1 MNTPCGTHARRPRRR
16 TGTAIGIAAAVATGF
31 ALCGCAS
38 TAPGG
43 RAQLAAPTAIS
54 SFYSTIDLKLQLAA
68 ISTPPAPCQG
78 TQCEADRG
86 FERQVARL
94 GARLSAAAYEADPE
108 LRRRIPE
115 FRFAVA
121 EKSENGS
128 ASNATGSVVVFRG
141 VRRAAMDEQV
151 LAYLMALEMGH
162 VIARHHDE
170 RSAAGMISSLL
181 VHLLLAPAN
190 LARGVSL
197 LASSAASAM
206 GKDLM
211 AGSAPTQRLDEADRV
226 ALDLLDR
233 LGWGR
238 DEVAESLATYV
249 KGLDDNA
256 WSRLVR
262 SAADRMER
270 RPAPID
276 LALADAVSATAP
288 LPGDGKSAPGDA
300 PPAGADTMP
309 MR

>member
-1 MNTPCGTHARRPRRR
+1 MTTACGPHASRRAAAAARLLA
-16 TGTAIGIAAAVATGF
+16 TLAAGIA
-31 ALCGCAS
+31 LSGCAS

-43 RAQLAAPTAIS
+43 RAQLAAPAALS
-54 SFYSTIDLKLQLAA
+54 SFYSSIDLNMQLAA
-68 ISTPPAPCQG
+68 ITNPPPPCQG
-78 TQCEADRG
+78 SRCQADKG

-94 GARLSAAAYEADPE
+94 GARLAAAANEADPE
-108 LRRRIPE
+108 LRTRIPE
-115 FRFAVA
+115 FRFTVA
-121 EKSENGS
+121 EKAENGS
-128 ASNATGSVVVFRG
+128 ASDASGSIVIYRG
-141 VRRAAMDEQV
+141 VRRTAMDEQV

-190 LARGVSL
+190 LARGVTF

-211 AGSAPTQRLDEADRV
+211 AGSDPSQRLDEADRV

-233 LGWGR
+233 LGWSR
-238 DEVAESLATYV
+238 DEVAESLAAYV

-262 SAADRMER
+262 HAVDRMEK
-270 RPAPID
+270 PAVPID
-276 LALADAVSATAP
+276 LALADVAPPAP
-288 LPGDGKSAPGDA
+288 LPLDHG
-300 PPAGADTMP
+300 PPAASDPAHAGPDAMP
-309 MR
+309 IR

>member
-1 MNTPCGTHARRPRRR
+1 MTTACGPRASRR
-16 TGTAIGIAAAVATGF
+16 AASAASLVVALAAGIA
-31 ALCGCAS
+31 LSGCAS

-43 RAQLAAPTAIS
+43 RAQLAAPAAIS
-54 SFYSTIDLKLQLAA
+54 SVYSTIDLNLQLAA
-68 ISTPPAPCQG
+68 ISTQPPPCQG
-78 TQCEADRG
+78 SQCQADKG

-94 GARLSAAAYEADPE
+94 GSRLSAAAHEADPE
-108 LRRRIPE
+108 LRKRIPE

-121 EKSENGS
+121 EKAENGS
-128 ASNATGSVVVFRG
+128 ASNSSGSIVIYRG

-190 LARGVSL
+190 LARGVTF

-206 GKDLM
+206 GKDLV
-211 AGSAPTQRLDEADRV
+211 AGSDPSQRLDEADRI

-233 LGWGR
+233 LGWSR
-238 DEVAESLATYV
+238 DEVAESLAVYV
-249 KGLDDNA
+249 KGLDDNT

-262 SAADRMER
+262 NAAERMER
-270 RPAPID
+270 QAAPID
-276 LALADAVSATAP
+276 LALADVTPPTVLPPASGESATSDPPRTGPDP
-288 LPGDGKSAPGDA
+288 LPI
-300 PPAGADTMP
+300 
-309 MR
+309 R